1 MSLNLEQIVADC
13 FTVLPSA
20 FETGTVTRDIEIAL
34 YAYVRYWV
42 DLGSPR
48 ERVMLR
54 CELLIQKMHE
64 RAHIPA
70 EREAD
75 VPRVARALTDLSAH
89 HFAGL
94 SALRASRLQTP

>member
-1 MSLNLEQIVADC
+1 
-13 FTVLPSA
+13 
-20 FETGTVTRDIEIAL
+20 
-34 YAYVRYWV
+34 
-42 DLGSPR
+42 
-48 ERVMLR
+48 MLR

-64 RAHIPA
+64 RAQIPA